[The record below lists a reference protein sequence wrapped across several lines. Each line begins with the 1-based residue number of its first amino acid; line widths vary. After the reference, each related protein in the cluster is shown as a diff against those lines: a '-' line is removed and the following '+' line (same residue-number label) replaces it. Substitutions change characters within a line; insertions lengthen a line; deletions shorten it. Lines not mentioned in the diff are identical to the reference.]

1 MSVEIGGK
9 AMSRAGSDFNSSDFC
24 ELDLL
29 DDNGLIEFSRRNA
42 SSSLGKRAVSTLILR
57 YIPLVRKRANGYAR
71 DYAEPEDLAQE
82 GFLSFLNAVDS
93 FDPNRGAKFSSF
105 ADVCVT
111 NGIKNA
117 ALKLKKNAGET
128 HGSELE
134 ENGETISSPEN
145 IWFEKEKMLGVYGE
159 IESLLTKREWDIF
172 RLYLVGLSYGEIAE
186 RLDIPVKSVN
196 NAVFRVRK
204 KLRALFSP
212 DNADI

>member
-1 MSVEIGGK
+1 
-9 AMSRAGSDFNSSDFC
+9 MSRAGSDFNSSDFC

-93 FDPNRGAKFSSF
+93 FDPNRGAKFSTF

-111 NGIKNA
+111 NGIRNA

-134 ENGETISSPEN
+134 ENSETISSPEN

>member
-1 MSVEIGGK
+1 
-9 AMSRAGSDFNSSDFC
+9 MSRAGSDFNSSDFC

-111 NGIKNA
+111 NGIRNA

>member
-1 MSVEIGGK
+1 
-9 AMSRAGSDFNSSDFC
+9 MSRAGSDFNSSDFC

-111 NGIKNA
+111 NGIRNA
-117 ALKLKKNAGET
+117 ALKLKKNAGEN